1 MSPSAL
7 RSSFRS
13 ALCVASVLAAL
24 SAPARAAEPP
34 PWEARARGALVH
46 AETVYVEATAV
57 LVGDQRTLVA
67 VAPWIDAGRA
77 IELRVPSA
85 TGERVVEAA
94 TRQVDHP
101 LAPTWLLTSPVD
113 VAAEPLTLSEIAF
126 APGVQV
132 FVFAGH
138 AGATR
143 DTKLV
148 ATMIASTTAESEH
161 VRVTGDHWSFVPGS
175 PVLDQDG
182 RLMGFLTGWGAVVPA
197 RALLEAPRRERS
209 LSILPLVGYR
219 LGVQF
224 GGLMD
229 GSFILDFDAGITLDD
244 RVTILARTG
253 LGLVAPEQR
262 LLLLPERDGLGPARV
277 EYSDAL
283 ELRAGLEAR
292 YRFYLGGGS
301 FPFYLDL
308 AAGLAF
314 EWRMREA
321 AGPAFRSTE
330 PGCDPAV
337 AGCPLRVDP
346 APDLADRT
354 SLDASFGI
362 DLRAGPIVLG
372 YRFLPGF
379 GAGDQGHVLTF
390 GASFF

>member
-67 VAPWIDAGRA
+67 VATWIDAGRA

-182 RLMGFLTGWGAVVPA
+182 RLMGVPHRVGRGRARA
-197 RALLEAPRRERS
+197 RALGGAAP
-209 LSILPLVGYR
+209 G
-219 LGVQF
+219 
-224 GGLMD
+224 
-229 GSFILDFDAGITLDD
+229 T
-244 RVTILARTG
+244 
-253 LGLVAPEQR
+253 VA
-262 LLLLPERDGLGPARV
+262 L
-277 EYSDAL
+277 
-283 ELRAGLEAR
+283 
-292 YRFYLGGGS
+292 
-301 FPFYLDL
+301 
-308 AAGLAF
+308 
-314 EWRMREA
+314 
-321 AGPAFRSTE
+321 
-330 PGCDPAV
+330 DPAARGLSPRGPV
-337 AGCPLRVDP
+337 RR
-346 APDLADRT
+346 PDGRELH
-354 SLDASFGI
+354 
-362 DLRAGPIVLG
+362 P
-372 YRFLPGF
+372 RFRRRHH
-379 GAGDQGHVLTF
+379 AR
-390 GASFF
+390 